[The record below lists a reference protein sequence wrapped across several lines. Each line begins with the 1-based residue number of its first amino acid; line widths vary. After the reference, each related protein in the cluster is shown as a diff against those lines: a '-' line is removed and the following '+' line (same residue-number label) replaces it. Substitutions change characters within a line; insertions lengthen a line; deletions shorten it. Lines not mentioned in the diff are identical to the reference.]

1 MRKSIIIVLQI
12 ICLLLMV
19 TNHVLAVFFQY
30 FPYIYVFGILVRNF
44 LIDVIICVTI
54 GLQIFIIVALIEDTG
69 GEKKRC

>member
-1 MRKSIIIVLQI
+1 
-12 ICLLLMV
+12 MV

-54 GLQIFIIVALIEDTG
+54 GLQIFIIVALIEDKSTG
-69 GEKKRC
+69 